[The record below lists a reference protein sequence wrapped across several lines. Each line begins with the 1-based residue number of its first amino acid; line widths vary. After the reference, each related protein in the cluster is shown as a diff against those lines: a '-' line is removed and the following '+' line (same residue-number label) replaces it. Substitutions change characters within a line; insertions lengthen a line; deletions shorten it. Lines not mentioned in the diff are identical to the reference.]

1 MFHSNHNDIVHSTS
15 ADPHPCRLLAF
26 LAASLLLASS
36 LSAQSSTSRIFG
48 VVKDKSGSVIE
59 NAKVSVIDVN
69 QNSTREATTD
79 SEGAYQ
85 VLQLR
90 ASTYKVSV
98 EQTGFLTADTQPTP
112 LNIGQ
117 ALRVDV
123 TLEVGQLNQ
132 TVQVEADTSGVETV
146 SSTLGASVTT
156 RPILNLPLNGRNAL
170 DLALL
175 QPGVTPTDEGSFY
188 NATTGNTNSTG
199 GFSISGGRNDSI
211 TYLLDGGLNNSSL
224 YNDIVYNPNPDT
236 IQEFR
241 ILTSNYNA
249 EYGRNAGGVI
259 SIITKSGT
267 NELHGSL
274 FDFLRNNVLDANSF
288 FSNQQGQPRDILKRN
303 QFGFSVGGP
312 VVVPKLFKGR
322 NKLLF
327 FGSYQGQR
335 QTETM
340 FSGQVTVF
348 TPAELA
354 GNFSNSA
361 GGGPPA
367 ALVSFLQT
375 HPGYQPNPTLAAQ
388 GIIDPFQISPIAAN
402 YIKAGL
408 IPTSAT
414 GFLFPRANG
423 INNSDEATGKIDYIA
438 TESQRL
444 SVTLGGSTNPI
455 TNPFDGTNVA
465 GFGSL
470 SNLRRYF
477 ANANFTSVIS
487 PVLLN
492 EFRATAQRQNRLR
505 SAPVGTAPTPAQLGI
520 AITPDDPNGP
530 PVLDFSS
537 GLAVGYSGYGPS
549 RVVNNTYQ
557 FSDTLTWTRGKHTIK
572 AGFYISPFQDNTV
585 FDFFVNGVYNFTGT
599 NGQATRTG
607 NDRADFL
614 LGLPDNF
621 AQYSQAPS
629 NIRTTSYAGFGQ
641 DEWRVTPRLV
651 LTLGLRYDYDTPR
664 RDTQGRSFSLAYG
677 QQSQRFPNA
686 PPGLLFPGDPGVPN
700 GANCP
705 DRNNFG
711 PRFGFAWDPTGNAH
725 TSIRGGFGVFYD
737 VLKGE
742 DLYQFNGVPPFA
754 GSAYLIFA
762 TPGAGAVSS
771 PNPFAQ
777 PYAAA
782 GQPNPFPSKPP
793 SKNIDFYSVFGSFAA
808 DTVDP
813 HLRTPYI
820 YQYNLS
826 LQHQLGHDLIAEVD
840 YVGNSS
846 HKLTALVDSNPF
858 ILGTTTRLLN
868 SQSGS
873 RPDSYALMSEFI
885 NGSNASYNS
894 MQSSLQRRY
903 SEIKYLGGVSLQLS
917 YTLAHSID
925 DASGFEQPNSRVP
938 YYNHHAFRAS
948 SDQDIRSYVSL
959 SGLWDLPIGK
969 IFHRNRLTSG
979 WSLNPIY
986 SYRTGTP
993 LDISAGFGAAPNQP
1007 GPSGAGDA
1015 NLVRP
1020 ILVAPVVYYDP
1031 RLTQAVNGQPGNYWF
1046 NPNFLSTAGI
1056 TVDSLAAVTDPAART
1071 YGTLG
1076 RNSLRGPTRTNLD
1089 LRLSKSTYLYRE
1101 RVRAEVIGEFFNVFN
1116 HAQFRN
1122 PDLNF
1127 NSGTFGI
1134 ISQTYDPRIIQ
1145 LALKVYF

>member
-1 MFHSNHNDIVHSTS
+1 MTS
-15 ADPHPCRLLAF
+15 ATPSDPYPCRLLTF
-26 LAASLLLASS
+26 LAASFLFAATI
-36 LSAQSSTSRIFG
+36 SAQSSTSRIFG
-48 VVKDKSGSVIE
+48 VVKDKSGSVVE
-59 NAKVSVIDVN
+59 NATVSVIDVN
-69 QNSTREATTD
+69 QNVSREAITD
-79 SEGAYQ
+79 NQGAYQ

-98 EQTGFLTADTQPTP
+98 EQTGFLKVDTQPAP

-117 ALRVDV
+117 ALRVDI

-156 RPILNLPLNGRNAL
+156 RPILNLPLNGRNVL

-188 NATTGNTNSTG
+188 SSTTGNTNSTG

-259 SIITKSGT
+259 SIITKSGS
-267 NELHGSL
+267 NELHGSI
-274 FDFLRNNVLDANSF
+274 FEFLRNNVLDANSF

-312 VVVPKLFKGR
+312 VVIPKLLNGR
-322 NKLLF
+322 NRLLF

-340 FSGQVTVF
+340 FSGQVTTF

-354 GNFSNSA
+354 GDFSKSA
-361 GGGPPA
+361 GGAPPA
-367 ALVSFLQT
+367 GLVSFLQT

-388 GIIDPFQISPIAAN
+388 GIIAPSSIDPVAAN

-408 IPTSAT
+408 IPTSTT

-423 INNSDEATGKIDYIA
+423 VNNSDEGTGKIDYLP
-438 TESQRL
+438 TDSQRL

-455 TNPFDGTNVA
+455 VNPFDSFGANVP
-465 GFGSL
+465 GFPSL

-487 PVLLN
+487 PALLN

-505 SAPVGTAPTPAQLGI
+505 SAPDATAPVASQLGVG
-520 AITPDDPNGP
+520 ITPDNPTGP
-530 PVLDFSS
+530 PVLNFSS
-537 GLAVGYSGYGPS
+537 GLNVGFSEFGPS
-549 RVVNNTYQ
+549 HILNNTYQ
-557 FSDTLTWTRGKHTIK
+557 FSDTLTWTHGKHTIK
-572 AGFYISPFQDNTV
+572 TGFYVSPFQDNTV
-585 FDFFVNGVYNFTGT
+585 FDFGVNGAFGFAGT
-599 NGQATRTG
+599 NGQAIRTG

-651 LTLGLRYDYDTPR
+651 LTLGIRYDYDTPR
-664 RDTQGRSFSLAYG
+664 HDTQGRSFSLAYG

-686 PPGLLFPGDPGVPN
+686 PPGLLFPGDPGAPT
-700 GANCP
+700 GANYP

-711 PRFGFAWDPTGNAH
+711 PRFGFAFDPSGDAH

-754 GSAYLIFA
+754 GSAYLTFA
-762 TPGAGAVSS
+762 PPADGTVAS
-771 PNPFAQ
+771 PSPLSQ
-777 PYAAA
+777 PYVAS

-793 SKNIDFYSVFGSFAA
+793 AKNIDFYSVFGPFTA
-808 DTVDP
+808 DTIDP

-826 LQHQLGHDLIAEVD
+826 VQHQLGHDLIAEVD
-840 YVGNSS
+840 YVGNSA

-858 ILGTTTRLLN
+858 VLGTTTRLLN
-868 SQSGS
+868 TQPAS
-873 RPDSYALMSEFI
+873 RPDSYAIMSEFI

-903 SEIKYLGGVSLQLS
+903 SQVKYLGGVTFQLS

-925 DASGFEQPNSRVP
+925 DASGFEQPNSRVA
-938 YYNHHAFRAS
+938 YYNHHQFRAS

-959 SGLWDLPIGK
+959 SGMWDLPFDK
-969 IFHRNRLTSG
+969 IFHRSWLTSG

-986 SYRTGTP
+986 TYRTGEP
-993 LDISAGFGAAPNQP
+993 LDISAGFGAAANQP

-1020 ILVAPVVYYDP
+1020 NIVGPVTYYDP
-1031 RLTQAVNGQPGNYWF
+1031 RVAQVVNGQVGNYWF
-1046 NPNFLSTAGI
+1046 NPGFVSTAGLS
-1056 TVDSLAAVTDPAART
+1056 VSSLTAVTDPSART
-1071 YGTLG
+1071 YGTLS
-1076 RNSLRGPTRTNLD
+1076 RNALRGPTRTNLD
-1089 LRLSKSTYLYRE
+1089 LRISKSTFVYRE
-1101 RVRAEVIGEFFNVFN
+1101 RVRAEIIGEFFNIFN
-1116 HAQFRN
+1116 HAEFRN
-1122 PDLNF
+1122 PDTGY